1 MLKTLT
7 CLVALLLFAACG
19 QKAGPVRATAA
30 KDPKVAAIEDK
41 IQKTSPEGKEMIEK
55 IKAMK
60 PEVNDK
66 VASKTLGEIVD
77 DYAKNK
83 GTYNIN
89 VIGWE
94 SSKKASNGRWKA
106 VLHYQ
111 DWQKAFL
118 AAEWEYN
125 PQNNKLYPFEV
136 TNAPMFWTGLGADG
150 TAPPPK
156 AKK

>member
-7 CLVALLLFAACG
+7 CLVALLLSAACG
-19 QKAGPVRATAA
+19 AKPGPVKATAA
-30 KDPKVAAIEDK
+30 KDPKVAALEER

-55 IKAMK
+55 VKGLK
-60 PEVNDK
+60 PEVNDQ
-66 VASKTLGEIVD
+66 VASKTLSEIVD

-94 SSKKASNGRWKA
+94 SSKKSSNGRWK
-106 VLHYQ
+106 VMLHYQ
-111 DWQKAFL
+111 DWQKNFL
-118 AAEWEYN
+118 VAEWEYN

-136 TNAPMFWTGLGADG
+136 TNAPTFWTGAGGDSTTPA
-150 TAPPPK
+150 PK